1 MNNSIFSPEL
11 DFITT
16 SRNSRV
22 VGVKFPLERTEGGDW
37 SKSYDKEAIF
47 GSIKQL
53 ILTQK
58 GERVMYPNF
67 GTNLRRYL
75 FEPITQALIS
85 SIDTEI
91 RMAIKTYEPR
101 INVIDVRVSQTPG
114 DNREFNGLYIA
125 LNLSFIDDAASE
137 EQIDIILTS

>member
-1 MNNSIFSPEL
+1 
-11 DFITT
+11 
-16 SRNSRV
+16 
-22 VGVKFPLERTEGGDW
+22 
-37 SKSYDKEAIF
+37 
-47 GSIKQL
+47 
-53 ILTQK
+53 
-58 GERVMYPNF
+58 MYPNF

-75 FEPITQALIS
+75 FDPITQALIS

-91 RMAIKTYEPR
+91 RKAIKTYEPR